1 VGQAAEAHQ
10 VGWIRGLGAGCPN
23 SRDGIEFE
31 SSEANIVSSLSDS
44 LPNCQM
50 ARENVMKTACRLLS
64 WILLGLSVVLLAGC
78 PKQPAKV
85 NIVLNA
91 ANNVN
96 PDAGGQALSVVV
108 RIYQLKDKGRFESAD
123 YNAIWKSDKET
134 LSEDLLERQERMIQP
149 GTKEMLEIQTN
160 SQANYIG
167 AVALFRNPS
176 GDSWRKII
184 PISKNTTQKI
194 GLTLREQTIEIVS
207 GSK

>member
-1 VGQAAEAHQ
+1 
-10 VGWIRGLGAGCPN
+10 
-23 SRDGIEFE
+23 
-31 SSEANIVSSLSDS
+31 
-44 LPNCQM
+44 
-50 ARENVMKTACRLLS
+50 MKTASRLLS
-64 WILLGLSVVLLAGC
+64 WIFLGLSVVVLTGC

-91 ANNVN
+91 ASNVN
-96 PDAGGQALSVVV
+96 PDARGQALSVVV

-149 GTKEMLEIQTN
+149 GTQEMLEIQAN
-160 SQANYIG
+160 AQANYIG

-176 GDSWRKII
+176 GDSWRRII
-184 PISKNTTQKI
+184 PIKKNAAQKI

-207 GSK
+207 SSK